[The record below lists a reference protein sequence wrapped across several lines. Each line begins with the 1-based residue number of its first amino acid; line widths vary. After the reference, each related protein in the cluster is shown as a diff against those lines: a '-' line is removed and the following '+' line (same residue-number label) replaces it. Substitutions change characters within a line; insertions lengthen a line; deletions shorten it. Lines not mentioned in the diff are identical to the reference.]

1 MFSIPWK
8 IHKGGRGGNMQPFET
23 FVVHLFPGRNCNV
36 LLSCVTSWEPTTGEG
51 HWKFNEFKKSCKLS
65 LWRSPEEERNSQK
78 EKHSKK
84 WCCPQGWHLQRTIT
98 GIWRWNIFLLPVYL
112 WSWFH
117 YCWPQPGLWW
127 RNLIDWIRGTSASER
142 KCDSQLH
149 NWELLTWRLRAT
161 GVQCFA
167 GYHPWGHR
175 VGHDWATESTLSSST
190 SLCVRVWGRRIQNT
204 TKNICQAEREKGG
217 WGVEG
222 EANES
227 R

>member
-1 MFSIPWK
+1 MSSCLVLPSGNEPLGKDTENLMNLRKAVSFPFGGALRKKETDRKTFKEMMLSWRVASIEDNNRNLEMEYFSASCLPLELIS
-8 IHKGGRGGNMQPFET
+8 
-23 FVVHLFPGRNCNV
+23 
-36 LLSCVTSWEPTTGEG
+36 LL
-51 HWKFNEFKKSCKLS
+51 
-65 LWRSPEEERNSQK
+65 
-78 EKHSKK
+78 
-84 WCCPQGWHLQRTIT
+84 
-98 GIWRWNIFLLPVYL
+98 
-112 WSWFH
+112 
-117 YCWPQPGLWW
+117 CWPQPGLWW
-127 RNLIDWIRGTSASER
+127 RNLIDWIRGTNASER

-149 NWELLTWRLRAT
+149 NWELLTWRLRAM

-175 VGHDWATESTLSSST
+175 VGHDWATESTLSSSP

-222 EANES
+222 EACES